1 MFGYL
6 PGFPDRILSVNAN
19 IDTIGDILV
28 KIIPTLEEVSQRA
41 RPVRLHTMPDGPRSP
56 GGHLGSNSVPLGCE

>member
-6 PGFPDRILSVNAN
+6 PGLPDRILSVNAN

-28 KIIPTLEEVSQRA
+28 KIIPTLEEVSDYCYSL
-41 RPVRLHTMPDGPRSP
+41 RLHTMHYNGPWSPQRSSRFL
-56 GGHLGSNSVPLGCE
+56 LGSTWL